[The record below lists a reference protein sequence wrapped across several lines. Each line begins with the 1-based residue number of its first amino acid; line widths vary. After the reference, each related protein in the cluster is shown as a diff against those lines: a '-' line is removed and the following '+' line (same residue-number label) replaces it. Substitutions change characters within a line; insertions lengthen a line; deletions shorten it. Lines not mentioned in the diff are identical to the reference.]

1 VDSGSGS
8 GARELPAMRA
18 VAQRLGA
25 GLIDVAAAELENVNT
40 PADLARAQ
48 ARLTRARADDQP
60 NVKS

>member
-1 VDSGSGS
+1 
-8 GARELPAMRA
+8 MRA